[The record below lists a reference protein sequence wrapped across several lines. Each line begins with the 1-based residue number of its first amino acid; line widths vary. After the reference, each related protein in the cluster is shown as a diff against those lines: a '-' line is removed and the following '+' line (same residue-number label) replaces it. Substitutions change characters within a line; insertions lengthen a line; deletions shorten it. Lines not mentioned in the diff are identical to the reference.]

1 MDLLAISLTSLAV
14 LIVGISKGG
23 LGGGLGMLGVPLMA
37 LVMSPVQAAA
47 IMLPILCVMDL
58 MALKAFW
65 KGWSKLHLIRLLP
78 AAIAGIVLGTLSFK
92 YLNDDLIRLLIGLI
106 AVGFALNH
114 WLKPASLIHYTPGVK
129 SGVFWGGTAGFTSF
143 IAHAGGPP
151 VNIYLLPQQLD
162 KSLYQATTVF
172 FFLVVNY
179 VKLIPYTFLQQ
190 FNTEN
195 INISLLM
202 LPVAALGVWLGLQLH
217 RQLPD
222 QWFFRI
228 AYVLLFM
235 TGLKLIYDALTG
247 LWFS

>member
-1 MDLLAISLTSLAV
+1 MDLLSISLTIIAV

-23 LGGGLGMLGVPLMA
+23 LGGGLGVLGVPIMA

-58 MALKAFW
+58 MALKAYW

-78 AAIAGIVLGTLSFK
+78 AAIAGIALGTLSFK
-92 YLNDDLIRLLIGLI
+92 YLNDDFIRLLTGLI
-106 AVGFALNH
+106 AIGFALNH
-114 WLKPASLIHYTPGVK
+114 WLKPARLIHQKPGVK
-129 SGVFWGGTAGFTSF
+129 AGLFWGTTAGFTSF
-143 IAHAGGPP
+143 VAHAGGPP
-151 VNIYLLPQQLD
+151 VSIYLLPQKLD

-179 VKLIPYTFLQQ
+179 VKLIPYAFLNQ

-202 LPVAALGVWLGLQLH
+202 LPVAAIGIWLGVH
-217 RQLPD
+217 IHHKLPD

-235 TGLKLIYDALTG
+235 TGCKLVFDALKG
-247 LWFS
+247 LI